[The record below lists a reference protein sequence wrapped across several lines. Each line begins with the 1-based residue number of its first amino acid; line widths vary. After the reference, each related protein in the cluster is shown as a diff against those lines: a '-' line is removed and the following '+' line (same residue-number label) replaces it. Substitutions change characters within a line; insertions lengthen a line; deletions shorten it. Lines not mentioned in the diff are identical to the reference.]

1 MPLEKLHIWEI
12 VNWATSEWSCPI
24 DLLVYS
30 LVVSE
35 WSRRIDLL
43 VLGLVVSEWSRRI
56 DLLVIGL
63 VVSEWSRRIDLL
75 VIGLVV
81 SEWSR
86 RILNDEGMKV
96 DYLLANS
103 TPQGRWTIKLQ
114 VENQVRRLT
123 KYFYNL
129 FES

>member
-1 MPLEKLHIWEI
+1 MHIWEI

-30 LVVSE
+30 
-35 WSRRIDLL
+35 
-43 VLGLVVSEWSRRI
+43 LVVSEWSRRI

-103 TPQGRWTIKLQ
+103 TPLGRWTIKLQ

-123 KYFYNL
+123 KYFYNF
-129 FES
+129 FENFKNDFYLLPNWKKYFNILI